1 MPEKAWKFSFLT
13 LDLELFCGRTEKDEE
28 ERKMKR
34 RLAWF
39 MAVLMCVTGVPQG
52 TFLSMAAEDNLTE
65 TETLQAEE
73 SEENISLTAETED
86 RLRLLWL
93 RQ

>member
-1 MPEKAWKFSFLT
+1 
-13 LDLELFCGRTEKDEE
+13 
-28 ERKMKR
+28 MKR

-73 SEENISLTAETED
+73 SEENLSLIHI
-86 RLRLLWL
+86 
-93 RQ
+93 

>member
-1 MPEKAWKFSFLT
+1 
-13 LDLELFCGRTEKDEE
+13 
-28 ERKMKR
+28 MKR

-52 TFLSMAAEDNLTE
+52 TFLSMAAENNLTE
-65 TETLQAEE
+65 AETLQAEE

-86 RLRLLWL
+86 SLS
-93 RQ
+93 QEETETAVAETITAETGET

>member
-1 MPEKAWKFSFLT
+1 
-13 LDLELFCGRTEKDEE
+13 
-28 ERKMKR
+28 MKR

-86 RLRLLWL
+86 SLSPEETETAVAETMTAETGETETVASGNRGD
-93 RQ
+93 QQA